1 MQLYCIAYTEDDSPI
16 GKVLS
21 WKKNSNGE
29 DDVYED
35 YALALEAIEND
46 GWYGYVLEYP
56 QGIHP
61 SWKNKIN
68 LKG

>member
-1 MQLYCIAYTEDDSPI
+1 M
-16 GKVLS
+16 
-21 WKKNSNGE
+21 
-29 DDVYED
+29 YED

-46 GWYGYVLEYP
+46 GWWGYVLEYP